1 LFADAT
7 IFICVGISSIKRER
21 EREGER
27 ERERAINR
35 LVRRRYHIYMCRYF
49 INKERERERGRE
61 RERVLRVK
69 LLRNG
74 NEIKMP
80 CLNVYLFG

>member
-1 LFADAT
+1 MHRERGVFANNT
-7 IFICVGISSIKRER
+7 ISIRVGILLVK
-21 EREGER
+21 
-27 ERERAINR
+27 RERAINR